1 MKKVYAHDGTRA
13 LCHLGV
19 AQWERVRPN
28 SIAETRKVVL
38 LSFRDRGRLRAV
50 GFRLMGHRGRAG
62 NVETT
67 GQQWA
72 FLFFSLAAWANE
84 FDIYW
89 MLTAILS
96 VLLRAA

>member
-1 MKKVYAHDGTRA
+1 M
-13 LCHLGV
+13 
-19 AQWERVRPN
+19 RPN